1 MAGGRARLQ
10 PHTRTGNAN
19 FIASR
24 GITPGGAPPL
34 REPGLVRRD
43 CKHDTQPS
51 LQSRRSAYNGAKVSS
66 MHPATHCGHPFF
78 VEYRFNM
85 RGIRLCLLLICL
97 SWSSFAACAGIKVV
111 YPAFENVDDTR
122 FDDLVDILKTALEK
136 TTPEFG
142 PFELEPSKLQMDEVR
157 YMSELKAGKMINI
170 AWSST
175 SVSTRA
181 SHLEAPRKS
190 WEHLVHFNNRW
201 TRAHYDNRKLAVW
214 APQTAAIQSGI

>member
-1 MAGGRARLQ
+1 
-10 PHTRTGNAN
+10 
-19 FIASR
+19 
-24 GITPGGAPPL
+24 
-34 REPGLVRRD
+34 
-43 CKHDTQPS
+43 